1 MSTNQF
7 CYAIT
12 VGNKT
17 KIGLSKNPESRVRT
31 ILTQSGVK
39 SDDAVIS
46 IIKVKNMEACEK
58 ACHQHLSDSRVAGE
72 WFTVDHQV
80 AVDAINSFSL
90 EGCDYHNDSKC
101 MSLRDMEAIFSSGF
115 RTLWERQINSA
126 ISNIV
131 ASGYD
136 EAIAQVAVAAAACDS
151 SLYEL
156 PALLRGAGE
165 PEVSYLS
172 KLFLCME
179 SKNQDLLQSN
189 VEFSDRVYY
198 LLEHGEKMASD
209 MRNKM
214 KMLSSR

>member
-17 KIGLSKNPESRVRT
+17 KIGLSKNPESRART
-31 ILTQSGVK
+31 ILTQSGTK

-46 IIKVKNMEACEK
+46 IIKVKNMAACEK
-58 ACHQHLSDSRVAGE
+58 ACHLYLSDERVAGE

-101 MSLRDMEAIFSSGF
+101 MSLRDMEAVFSVGF
-115 RTLWERQINSA
+115 RSLWERQINSS

-131 ASGYD
+131 ALGYD
-136 EAIAQVAVAAAACDS
+136 EAIAQVAVAAAACDR

-156 PALLRGAGE
+156 PAFFRHAGG
-165 PEVSYLS
+165 PEVDYLGW
-172 KLFLCME
+172 LFT
-179 SKNQDLLQSN
+179 LLERENERLLALN
-189 VEFSDRVYY
+189 VEFNNRVIY
-198 LLEHGEKMASD
+198 LVAHAGNVCASQ
-209 MRNKM
+209 
-214 KMLSSR
+214 S

>member
-39 SDDAVIS
+39 FNDAAIS
-46 IIKVKNMEACEK
+46 IIKVKNMAACEK
-58 ACHQHLSDSRVAGE
+58 ACHKHLSDSRVAGE

-90 EGCDYHNDSKC
+90 EGCDYHNDRNG
-101 MSLRDMEAIFSSGF
+101 MSLRDMEAVFSVGF
-115 RTLWERQINSA
+115 RRIWEKQINSA

-131 ASGYD
+131 SYGYD
-136 EAIAQVAVAAAACDS
+136 EAIAQVAVAAAACDR
-151 SLYEL
+151 SLYEMPAFFRHAGEAEVDYL
-156 PALLRGAGE
+156 GRLFALLERENERLLALNMEFENRVIYLVVHAGD
-165 PEVSYLS
+165 VSS
-172 KLFLCME
+172 SLC
-179 SKNQDLLQSN
+179 
-189 VEFSDRVYY
+189 
-198 LLEHGEKMASD
+198 
-209 MRNKM
+209 
-214 KMLSSR
+214 